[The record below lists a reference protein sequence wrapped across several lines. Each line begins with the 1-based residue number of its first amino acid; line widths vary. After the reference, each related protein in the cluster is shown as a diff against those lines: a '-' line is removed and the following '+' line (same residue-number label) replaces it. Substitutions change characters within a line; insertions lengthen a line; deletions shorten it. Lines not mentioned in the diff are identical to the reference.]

1 MRGKNNRKK
10 PKEKVKTVKH
20 EITAADLVPDERG
33 APIIYDWNED
43 DINKI
48 KNMSRIGLKV
58 SQMAAIMNCNIATF
72 DRRIAADR
80 KKWEDGNQDEN
91 NIYAILEKSRAEGDG
106 SIARTCYEVALE
118 QKHPTML
125 IWLSKVRLGWRE
137 TIDVNAETKHAIVYE
152 TQLADGVLRQEQ
164 KQLDGDSGVTIIDAM
179 IEEVTEEV
187 CQKPESE

>member
-1 MRGKNNRKK
+1 MAKLDRKK
-10 PKEKVKTVKH
+10 VSVKKVQHEK
-20 EITAADLVPDERG
+20 TAADLVPDERG

-43 DINKI
+43 DIKKI

-58 SQMAAIMNCNIATF
+58 SQIAAIMNCNITTM

-80 KKWEDGNQDEN
+80 KKWEEGNQDEN

-137 TIDVNAETKHAIVYE
+137 TIDVNAETKHTIVYE

-164 KQLDGDSGVTIIDAM
+164 KQLTGESGVTVIDAM
-179 IEEVTEEV
+179 IDEVTEEV

>member
-1 MRGKNNRKK
+1 MDKKDRKK
-10 PKEKVKTVKH
+10 LNIKKVH
-20 EITAADLVPDERG
+20 PERTAADLVPDERG
-33 APIIYDWNED
+33 APVIYDWNED
-43 DINKI
+43 DIKKI

-58 SQMAAIMNCNIATF
+58 SQIAAVMNCNIATM

-80 KKWEDGNQDEN
+80 KKWEEGNLDEN

-137 TIDVNAETKHAIVYE
+137 TIDVNAETKHIIVYE

-164 KQLDGDSGVTIIDAM
+164 KQLDSQNGITIIDAM
-179 IEEVTEEV
+179 IDEVTEEV